1 MEKIGN
7 RSRILNKFPSM
18 SSSLENKLGYNGM
31 TTWGYDIL
39 NEVDIGEEIGNS
51 RTRNFFNNLN

>member
-7 RSRILNKFPSM
+7 RSRLLNKFPSM

-39 NEVDIGEEIGNS
+39 NEVDIGGK
-51 RTRNFFNNLN
+51 